1 MLTLPPECWAEKNTH
16 LSKTLELLHLTS
28 DVTFFLNLVRAASG
42 RDM

>member
-28 DVTFFLNLVRAASG
+28 TTSFFLNFVRMACG
-42 RDM
+42 GDV